1 MDLTVLGFPI
11 VDVGATMLLVGV
23 FIAVVTDRLVPGT
36 RMDKALKY
44 REDENLY
51 LREALSESQKQ
62 VLHLLANADGGARVL
77 EALPRVPADGG
88 SPDA

>member
-11 VDVGATMLLVGV
+11 VDVASTTLLVGV
-23 FIAVVTDRLVPGT
+23 FLAVVTDRLVPGT

-44 REDENLY
+44 REEHIARQDDTITELLNQN
-51 LREALSESQKQ
+51 R
-62 VLHLLANADGGARVL
+62 HLLAKADADARVM

-88 SPDA
+88 SDA